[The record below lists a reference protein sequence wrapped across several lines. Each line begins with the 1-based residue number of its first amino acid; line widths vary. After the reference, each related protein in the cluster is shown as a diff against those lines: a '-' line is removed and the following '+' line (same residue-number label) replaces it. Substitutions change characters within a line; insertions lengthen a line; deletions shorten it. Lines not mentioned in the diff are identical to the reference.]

1 MAQHIDIMASPEP
14 YVLDLKSEVEMAIKP
29 HADSKE
35 RPPFSPAELA
45 VMAWVC
51 ERNHLDII
59 TKKSVF
65 EWVMKTFSYY
75 NTLVLDHV
83 YEATSYRSKEVTTVL
98 SGLVHDLSSVTD
110 RREAPMQSM
119 FRKHE
124 SDGLA
129 YISTLADARKFL
141 RRALGNELDSFDSL
155 ICLPSSDL
163 SSTLSCLV

>member
-75 NTLVLDHV
+75 NTLVMDHV

-110 RREAPMQSM
+110 R
-119 FRKHE
+119 

-129 YISTLADARKFL
+129 
-141 RRALGNELDSFDSL
+141 
-155 ICLPSSDL
+155 
-163 SSTLSCLV
+163 